1 MPLKTQLDEQ
11 PTLNLAPM
19 IDIVFLLVI
28 FFMVGT
34 KFRELEERERKI
46 PLRVPEVADNGALTP
61 APARR
66 VVNVYQDSRVTL
78 DDAEVTLDELTGKL
92 SDARRQYPDL
102 GVLIRGDR
110 KVFYGHVASVLNAC
124 KQAGVEKLDVSVRVA
139 RRDN

>member
-1 MPLKTQLDEQ
+1 MPLKTQIDEQ

-34 KFRELEERERKI
+34 KFQELEERERKI
-46 PLRVPEVADNGALTP
+46 PLRVPEVADNGVLTP
-61 APARR
+61 PPSRR

-78 DDAEVTLDELTGKL
+78 DDEDVTLDELTGRL

-102 GVLIRGDR
+102 GVLVRGDG
-110 KVFYGHVASVLNAC
+110 KVVYQCVASVLNAC